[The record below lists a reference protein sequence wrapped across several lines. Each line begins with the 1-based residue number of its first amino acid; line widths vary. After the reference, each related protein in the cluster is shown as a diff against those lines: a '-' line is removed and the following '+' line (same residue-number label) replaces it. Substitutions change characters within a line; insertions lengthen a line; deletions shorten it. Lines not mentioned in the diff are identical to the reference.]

1 MWLIIAISAIA
12 VIVALLF
19 GFLYGRGKLFSREP
33 VGTLWVD
40 GADIFL
46 EIENLEKLNEA
57 AVIMR
62 VKRPKPPHK

>member
-12 VIVALLF
+12 VVVASLL
-19 GFLYGRGKLFSREP
+19 GFLYGRSKLFKQEP

-40 GADIFL
+40 GSDIFL
-46 EIENLEKLNEA
+46 QIENLNKLDES

-62 VKRPKPPHK
+62 VKRPNPPHK